1 MSTRLLFDNLNNT
14 RDLGGMR
21 TMDGRMIV
29 SGKLIR
35 SGHLCGASVNDIQK
49 LQELAELVI
58 DFRMTLRT
66 MQKPDPAIHGITYIH
81 HPILAEA
88 AMGITYGHEQ
98 DMKRFAMMTEPE
110 SIREY
115 MCDTYTRFAKNEF
128 SIRQYA
134 AFLRM
139 LLVKR
144 EKAVLWHC
152 TAGKDRAGFA
162 AVLVETIL
170 GVSRKD
176 IIKDYLKTN
185 EYIAD
190 HMDEIKQEYLRDTED
205 PEAVSRSVEYM
216 YSAKEEYLQSL
227 FDKIHELYGDLDGY
241 IYDAMRIT
249 EEECEQLRELYL
261 VPGDNQ

>member
-1 MSTRLLFDNLNNT
+1 MSTRLIFDNLNNT

-21 TMDGRMIV
+21 TEDGRVIV

-35 SGHLCGASVNDIQK
+35 SGHLYGASVNDIRK
-49 LQELAELVI
+49 LQELVELVV

-88 AMGITYGHEQ
+88 TMGITYGQEQ
-98 DMKRFAMMTEPE
+98 DAKRFAMMTEPE
-110 SIREY
+110 KIREY
-115 MCDTYTRFAKNEF
+115 MCGTYTTFASNEF

-162 AVLVETIL
+162 AVLLETIL
-170 GVSRKD
+170 GVSRED
-176 IIKDYLKTN
+176 ILKDYLKTN

-190 HMDEIKQEYLRDTED
+190 HMDEIKQEYLRDTD
-205 PEAVSRSVEYM
+205 NPDAVARSVEYM
-216 YSAKEEYLQSL
+216 YGAREEYLQSL
-227 FDKIHELYGDLDGY
+227 FDKIHELYGDLNGY
-241 IYDAMRIT
+241 IFNAMKIT
-249 EEECEQLRELYL
+249 EEECGQLREMYL
-261 VPGDNQ
+261 VPEDNQ